1 MVHASRRTAS
11 AVSSKVPAIR
21 AVLWA
26 ILYLAIGTILNLAIR
41 TALVL
46 AIVVVLHL
54 TIVWTTIIVTN
65 SVAAIIM
72 MATSYACRT
81 VVWRRTE
88 ISAIPAIMHSYVLSV
103 ARTIVALVM
112 IVVTMSAMCVPSMPS
127 AISGIEVRTSEIEV
141 VAVRI
146 AQIDAKV
153 PITGLPVKWTIE
165 IAGSNVGIPLPVKQY
180 IAQVQIPTLP
190 VCAKHI

>member
-1 MVHASRRTAS
+1 
-11 AVSSKVPAIR
+11 
-21 AVLWA
+21 
-26 ILYLAIGTILNLAIR
+26 
-41 TALVL
+41 
-46 AIVVVLHL
+46 
-54 TIVWTTIIVTN
+54 
-65 SVAAIIM
+65 
-72 MATSYACRT
+72 
-81 VVWRRTE
+81 
-88 ISAIPAIMHSYVLSV
+88 MHSYVLSV

-165 IAGSNVGIPLPVKQY
+165 IAGSNVGIPLPVEQY

>member
-1 MVHASRRTAS
+1 M
-11 AVSSKVPAIR
+11 SSKVPAIR

-72 MATSYACRT
+72 MATS
-81 VVWRRTE
+81 
-88 ISAIPAIMHSYVLSV
+88 
-103 ARTIVALVM
+103 
-112 IVVTMSAMCVPSMPS
+112 
-127 AISGIEVRTSEIEV
+127 
-141 VAVRI
+141 
-146 AQIDAKV
+146 
-153 PITGLPVKWTIE
+153 
-165 IAGSNVGIPLPVKQY
+165 
-180 IAQVQIPTLP
+180 
-190 VCAKHI
+190 